1 VTAFSVKTLE
11 PRAAAVI
18 RAEVPLDQ
26 ITEVFG
32 KTLGRVFEVVASQGL
47 TPTGAPFSFYP
58 SMPTETVKVIIG
70 VPIAGRLTPTNGVES
85 FELPGGDVVT
95 GVHTGPYESLSVT
108 YEGLMKWAAGQ
119 GIALSEGMWES
130 YLSDPM
136 VEPDPHTWQTE
147 IFWPLLPSPVAR

>member
-1 VTAFSVKTLE
+1 MTAFSVKTLE
-11 PRAAAVI
+11 PRAAAVC
-18 RAEVPLDQ
+18 RAEVPVDQ
-26 ITEVFG
+26 IKEVFG

-70 VPIAGRLTPTNGVES
+70 VPIAGRLSPTSGVES

-95 GVHTGPYESLSVT
+95 GVHTGPYEALSVT
-108 YEGLMKWAAGQ
+108 YEELMTWAAGQ

-136 VEPDPHTWQTE
+136 EEPDPHKWRTE
-147 IFWPLLPSPVAR
+147 IVWPLLPSAVSR